1 MTEQLRPF
9 RADHVGSLLRTE
21 PLKKARQQ
29 FSEGTIT
36 QEDLKKVEDQEIDKI
51 IEKQLEVGL
60 KSITDGEFRR
70 SYWHF
75 DFLENL
81 TGVEDYE
88 PEIGLT
94 FNGVET
100 KKHDVRVVGKVQ
112 YNPDHPHFA
121 HFDYLHK
128 QVNGRAV
135 SKVSI
140 PSPNQLFHP
149 NILNHEIYPD
159 IYEYAKDVSEAY
171 RQSILK
177 FYELGCR
184 YLQIDDV
191 YWAGLAATKQLIKN
205 RERSEEEK
213 AEAIKLAAKVV
224 NDALA
229 DLPDDLLITT
239 HICRGNYQSS
249 WAITGGYEPIAKE
262 LFTEKLQGFFLEY
275 DDNRSGDFEPLRHF
289 DRNDAYIVLGLFTSK
304 TGELE
309 DKQNILD
316 RLDEATKYVSKDQ
329 LCLSPQCG
337 FASTEEGNI
346 LSEDEQWRKLSYVIE
361 TAKEIYGEL

>member
-1 MTEQLRPF
+1 MNEQLRPF
-9 RADHVGSLLRTE
+9 RADHVGSLLRTQ
-21 PLKKARQQ
+21 PLKEARQAY
-29 FSEGTIT
+29 SENRIS
-36 QEDLKKVEDQEIDKI
+36 ERELKKVEDEEINTI

-60 KSITDGEFRR
+60 QSITDGEFRR

-81 TGVEDYE
+81 IGIESYT

-94 FNGVET
+94 FKGVET
-100 KKHDVRVVGKVQ
+100 KKHNVRVSHKVEF
-112 YNPDHPHFA
+112 NPDHPHFA
-121 HFDYLHK
+121 HFEYLHN
-128 QVNGRAV
+128 QLNGRAV

-149 NILNHEIYPD
+149 NILNHELYPD
-159 IYEYAKDVSEAY
+159 INEFAKDVSKAY
-171 RQSILK
+171 HQSILK

-191 YWAGLAATKQLIKN
+191 YWAGLAATEQLIKN
-205 RERSEEEK
+205 RERTQDEK
-213 AEAIKLAAKVV
+213 EEAIKLAAKVV
-224 NDALA
+224 NDSLA

-249 WAITGGYEPIAKE
+249 WAISGGYEPIAKE

-289 DRNDAYIVLGLFTSK
+289 NRQDAYIVLGLFTSK

-309 DKQNILD
+309 NKANIIS
-316 RLDEATKYVSKDQ
+316 RLEEATQFVSKDK

-346 LSEDEQWRKLSYVIE
+346 LTEEEQWRKLAYVVE
-361 TAKEIYGEL
+361 TSKEIFGEL